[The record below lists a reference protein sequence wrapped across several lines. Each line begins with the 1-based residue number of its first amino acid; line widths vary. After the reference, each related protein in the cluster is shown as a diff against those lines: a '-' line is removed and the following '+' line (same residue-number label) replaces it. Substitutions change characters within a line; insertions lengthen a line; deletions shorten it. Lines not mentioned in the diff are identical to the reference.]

1 MKEVRGYTHG
11 RQTQR
16 ERGGGKEENER
27 EREMGWCRKAGNLKC
42 IPLVSKSTA
51 IKS

>member
-1 MKEVRGYTHG
+1 MGDKH
-11 RQTQR
+11 R
-16 ERGGGKEENER
+16 EREAAERKKTR